1 MIIVGEMVMKKNS
14 GFIATSLLYSFF
26 LIFCAVLLGLVGNFL
41 HNRTLHNNTI
51 DSIKENLSNVGKRT
65 LADVEVGSYINIPV
79 FTNINNVSTKNINWV
94 VSSVNSNDITL
105 VSDNVVMMTSVNKD
119 ITFLQDEINRFYN
132 MYTTG
137 STSKNYI
144 TYFTKEL
151 ITSFEK
157 IDDLLLKKSLLSN
170 NSEYFYYDQSS
181 NSFYLYQYS
190 CDVNNLCSVKK
201 RTKIAQNNSTKYGL
215 RLVISVSKNTPISS
229 GIGVINNPYN
239 VLYYT
244 HEVNDEKSLVLH
256 YDNLNYSGNLG
267 FKTSANYFKDLS
279 GTNMDGTLNS
289 GNFTNN
295 LTSGV
300 TIPATR
306 FINTKLNI
314 YNIINSVDRYT
325 IEFRAKNHLRLAS
338 SPNYLTNFIM
348 LNNNASLIVY
358 TTSNSTGLTVNSF
371 NTITLVK
378 NSTNIDIYINGEF
391 LKNTS
396 NLVSVANNILYIGGS
411 SYAEIFKSI
420 RVYNTSLTEEQII
433 HNYNVDMRWNQ

>member
-1 MIIVGEMVMKKNS
+1 MKKNS

-26 LIFCAVLLGLVGNFL
+26 LIFCTILLSLVGTFL

-51 DSIKENLSNVGKRT
+51 DNIKESLSNVGKRT
-65 LADVEVGSYINIPV
+65 VADIEVGSYVKIPV
-79 FTNINNVSTKNINWV
+79 FTSGITININNMNWI
-94 VSSVNSNDITL
+94 VSSINSDNTITL
-105 VSDNVVMMTSVNKD
+105 VSDNIVMMTNSIKD
-119 ITFLQDEINRFYN
+119 AAILQEEVNRFYN

-137 STSKNYI
+137 STSKNYM

-151 ITSFEK
+151 ITSFEG
-157 IDDLLLKKSLLSN
+157 ITDVLLRKSLLSN
-170 NSEYFYYDQSS
+170 NSEYFYYDQSG

-190 CDVNNLCSVKK
+190 CDINDQCSVKK
-201 RTKIAQNNSTKYGL
+201 RTKIAQNDSAQYGL
-215 RLVISVSKNTPISS
+215 RLVMTISSSTPISS
-229 GIGVINNPYN
+229 GIGVLNNPYQ

-244 HEVNDEKSLVLH
+244 HEIDDDKSLVLH
-256 YDNLNYSGNLG
+256 YDNINYSGNLG

-279 GTNMDGTLNS
+279 GTNMEGTLNS
-289 GNFTNN
+289 GTFTNN
-295 LTSGV
+295 QTSGA

-306 FINTKLNI
+306 YLNTNLNI